1 MLYEE
6 KDLALSLLNVFTF
19 SRSDSVVQ
27 ERPRNFHALS
37 IRTGGS
43 GRFEYDNRSFSVNRG
58 EIVYVPA
65 GRGYRV
71 SAEYEEIIVLHFQ
84 LWNYRSLEIQPFV
97 PADSAACEALFRRI
111 LAEWERR
118 RAGSGYRCTA
128 MAYELLAQL
137 QIQAAE
143 ARCAEGALRKIRPS
157 MECLERR
164 LLDPELTVEDLAAC
178 SAMSSVYFR
187 RLFREA
193 VSYTHL
199 DVYKRQVEKTCLNDI
214 QSLSASEAQV
224 GLPFLSDL
232 SFHDSGTDG
241 SYFIGGFP

>member
-84 LWNYRSLEIQPFV
+84 LWNYCSMEIQPFV
-97 PADSAACEALFRRI
+97 PADS
-111 LAEWERR
+111 
-118 RAGSGYRCTA
+118 TA
-128 MAYELLAQL
+128 
-137 QIQAAE
+137 
-143 ARCAEGALRKIRPS
+143 
-157 MECLERR
+157 
-164 LLDPELTVEDLAAC
+164 
-178 SAMSSVYFR
+178 
-187 RLFREA
+187 
-193 VSYTHL
+193 
-199 DVYKRQVEKTCLNDI
+199 
-214 QSLSASEAQV
+214 
-224 GLPFLSDL
+224 
-232 SFHDSGTDG
+232 
-241 SYFIGGFP
+241 